1 MTLKEKFLMTVQD
14 FVKKYK
20 ISRRTVYRWIESGKI
35 HATKI
40 DDKWDIADDVD
51 IDIHYDIDDGDNNS
65 DNNTYEYK
73 DQLIEQLR
81 SENEYLRSK
90 LDQAQEDRLRSDTI
104 ILQLT
109 RQFEEQ
115 TKLLEDMRQSRASG
129 LWARVKT
136 AFGFAA
142 S

>member
-1 MTLKEKFLMTVQD
+1 MTVQD
-14 FVKKYK
+14 FVQKYK
-20 ISRRTVYRWIESGKI
+20 ISRRTVYRWIENGKI

-40 DDKWDIADDVD
+40 DDKWDIADDAD
-51 IDIHYDIDDGDNNS
+51 IDMANDVDNGDNNY
-65 DNNTYEYK
+65 DNDTYEYK

-90 LDQAQEDRLRSDTI
+90 LDQSVEDRLRSDTI
-104 ILQLT
+104 ILSLT

-115 TKLLEDMRQSRASG
+115 TKLIEDMSHRS
-129 LWARVKT
+129 LWSRVKT
-136 AFGFAA
+136 AFGFTA